1 MSLFDNAFATAK
13 NLAKELGNGG
23 IPAVHCG
30 GKIRG
35 KDFEATCTRSIRG
48 CDPLVLCSWEEVNH
62 KGTDTPN
69 ELGFIPDPSYRYDIH
84 AVHLHGYPTQKAEA
98 ITLHSDDLGILP
110 KILRNCRERVEE
122 NIMKNEK
129 AKTIVGDISA
139 PVYLYLGESGGGRDR
154 RIKLEGAT
162 TFDKMLGLYGAG
174 TYVSI
179 GPVEGSRAWNKLDKE
194 DQGDYRILQA
204 RAKKKTTYKAMGD
217 FLSDMCSA
225 NECFLFAIRQGD
237 DAVWVNPHILKELLD
252 TPWRGADSAWLDK
265 VAESREYWAKVV
277 AARDA
282 GKDYSKIK
290 PENRNEDHGS
300 ELRTVIDAVE
310 LADSITKAGRPFY
323 IDTDHEVENGLDV
336 WAVNS
341 KTGEDYPRSWRVMND
356 LSVDIFNTDKN
367 GNSDL
372 IDEKSFADVQELF
385 KWLSTEFNNLA
396 GKRESDDSDDA
407 WDDDQYMEW
416 ALGDIGSLVEKCR
429 ASIENALKEKHP
441 NIVLTWNNDTK
452 ADDISVQRGR
462 DWSDTRVTLKE
473 TAKLKVPVEYDPLEG
488 TEAEREIDSIADIL
502 GGIQF
507 DTHRQ
512 SLRQKGDL
520 EDPEVLFDDADF
532 EEKAIVIPLTFT
544 YTYHFEDSAY

>member
-1 MSLFDNAFATAK
+1 MRLFDNAFATAK

-35 KDFEATCTRSIRG
+35 EDFEATCTRSIRG

-139 PVYLYLGESGGGRDR
+139 PVYLYLGESGGGRAR
-154 RIKLEGAT
+154 HIKLEGAT
-162 TFDKMLGLYGAG
+162 TFDKMLGLY
-174 TYVSI
+174 
-179 GPVEGSRAWNKLDKE
+179 
-194 DQGDYRILQA
+194 
-204 RAKKKTTYKAMGD
+204 
-217 FLSDMCSA
+217 
-225 NECFLFAIRQGD
+225 
-237 DAVWVNPHILKELLD
+237 
-252 TPWRGADSAWLDK
+252 
-265 VAESREYWAKVV
+265 
-277 AARDA
+277 DA